1 MSIKSI
7 SFNGNNLNIDNLAT
21 LDSENIGAP
30 IFKLNE
36 NMKMKLHD
44 GSYILFQNKNIVK
57 GDWSKGNDLYCGM
70 CLGDNLNTTTVNE
83 NAIGKIEMYYLGT
96 SKNVGAKI
104 QAYRFVSGDTSTC
117 SVRAEFDETGN
128 SRCKCNP
135 PQSSSNNEEIAT
147 TAWVRNLLASKGL

>member
-7 SFNGNNLNIDNLAT
+7 SFNGNNLNIDNLVT
-21 LDSENIGAP
+21 LDSENIGQP
-30 IFKLNE
+30 VFKLND
-36 NMKMKLHD
+36 NNKMKLHD

-57 GDWSKGNDLYCGM
+57 GDWSKCNDLYCGM
-70 CLGDNLNTTTVNE
+70 CLQDDFNTTDNAS
-83 NAIGKIEMYYLGT
+83 AIGKIEMYYLAKDKTIGT
-96 SKNVGAKI
+96 KI

-117 SVRAEFDETGN
+117 SIRAEFDENGN
-128 SRCKCNP
+128 SRCRCNP